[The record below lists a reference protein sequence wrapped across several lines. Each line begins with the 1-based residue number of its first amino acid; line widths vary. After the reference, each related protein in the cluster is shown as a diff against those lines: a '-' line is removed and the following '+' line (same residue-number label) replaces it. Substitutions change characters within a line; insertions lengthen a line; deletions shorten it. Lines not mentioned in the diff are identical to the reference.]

1 MTEGVRFFIL
11 ENREELLRAR
21 HKIRCLLSEKQD
33 ANALIERLHNDYI
46 VAKHEKVIW
55 LDRNV
60 ESTGACAVYKCCM
73 YVSVYVLADYVYFA
87 NVLKL
92 RLLRM
97 LLKVPFALL

>member
-46 VAKHEKVIW
+46 VLKRDKVIW
-55 LDRNV
+55 LERNV
-60 ESTGACAVYKCCM
+60 ESAGTRAVYKCWM

-87 NVLKL
+87 NVLIL
-92 RLLRM
+92 RLLH
-97 LLKVPFALL
+97 AHACS

>member
-1 MTEGVRFFIL
+1 MSIM
-11 ENREELLRAR
+11 
-21 HKIRCLLSEKQD
+21 KD
-33 ANALIERLHNDYI
+33 ANALIKQLQDDNI
-46 VAKHEKVIW
+46 VLKHDMVIW
-55 LDRNV
+55 LDKNA
-60 ESTGACAVYKCCM
+60 ESSGACAVYKCCM